1 MIKKKCICVLPV
13 QSQTS
18 LQLLFVCVCV
28 CVWCARGMGGCVLLA
43 HVCDDSVLCG
53 SHLLQGVGES
63 RGGGGWR
70 RVPPWQTF
78 TTKPRAGSLSTRVPG
93 RRALRP
99 PIAATSRRRLG
110 APPGPAGWTPDP
122 SPRDYVHA
130 SLGFMGAAR
139 GAREGLGG
147 TSGFSEGV
155 RFSPGLLSEL

>member
-43 HVCDDSVLCG
+43 HVCDDIVLCG
-53 SHLLQGVGES
+53 SHLLQGVGDS

-78 TTKPRAGSLSTRVPG
+78 TTKPRAWLSEYPCTREAGPTASD
-93 RRALRP
+93 RRDLP
-99 PIAATSRRRLG
+99 AAAGG
-110 APPGPAGWTPDP
+110 ASGPAGWTPDP
-122 SPRDYVHA
+122 SPWDYVHA